1 MFKKEDETLNAIV
14 VVGFNRLNSIL
25 RLLNSLVNAKYEEK
39 VPLVISIDKSDNEEL
54 YHAVYDFDWPY
65 GNKYVIIQPKRCG
78 LKEHIYKCGDLSRFF
93 KSVTI
98 LEDDLVVSPFFYKY
112 ICRTV
117 EKYGENP
124 NVAGISL
131 YRNEYNGFNGLPL
144 YFLNVGYDVFAYQST
159 STWGET
165 FTYKM
170 WSAFRRWLSDWEED
184 FSSIDMYL
192 YIKGWGKAWSK
203 YYEAYIIEQDK
214 YFIYPY
220 LSLSTNNN
228 DAGTHVTQSDNTY
241 QTELLFGNKSYAL
254 PDFDNLVKYDTYAQC
269 ELLKSHLDL
278 DNIAIDLNGNREN
291 LSQFDYLL
299 SIRHLDYKVIK
310 SFGAKLR
317 PIELNVLMDVHGNDI
332 FLYDTHVI
340 KCNHYGKSVKKI
352 LSDYYLRDFNHSLLL
367 NKAYRNSFN
376 HIKLCTQRF
385 WKKLK
390 MFTLR

>member
-14 VVGFNRLNSIL
+14 VVGFNRLNSII
-25 RLLNSLVNAKYEEK
+25 RLLNSLVNAKYEDK

-54 YHAVYDFDWPY
+54 YHAVYDFNWPY

-144 YFLNVGYDVFAYQST
+144 YFLNVGHDVFAYQST

-165 FTYKM
+165 FTYAM
-170 WSAFRRWLSDWEED
+170 WNAFRTWLKDWDED
-184 FSSIDMYL
+184 FSSIDMYQ

-203 YYEAYIIEQDK
+203 FYETYIIDQDK

-241 QTELLFGNKSYAL
+241 QTELLFGDKKYDL

-269 ELLKSHLDL
+269 ELLKKHIGLD
-278 DNIAIDLNGNREN
+278 DIAIDLNGNREN
-291 LSQFDYLL
+291 ICQDYLL
-299 SIRHLDYKVIK
+299 SIRHLDNKIIK
-310 SFGAKLR
+310 SYGVKLR
-317 PIELNVLMDVHGNDI
+317 PIELNVLLDVPGNDI
-332 FLYDTHVI
+332 FLYDTHVVER
-340 KCNHYGKSVKKI
+340 NHYGKSVKI
-352 LSDYYLRDFNHSLLL
+352 LLSDYYLRNFNHSLLA
-367 NKAYRNSFN
+367 NKAYRNFLKY
-376 HIKLCTQRF
+376 IKLCTQRF

-390 MFTLR
+390 MFTSK